1 MQSQVTLRSET
12 TSRFRIYPFSHT
24 AVAAALSLTGSLF
37 AALGCGSGSLQSIG
51 SGSGSQST
59 TVPTAS
65 AQGPQL
71 GYLWLDSDRT
81 LRPILGVA
89 GASQIGQSLVPASTY
104 VGAASNAGANI
115 AVLQDTDGSFDLMR
129 LPSGSPE
136 SLSIKLPTGAAVR
149 ISPSA
154 ATALLYTPGT
164 SAATLITNLLSTPQ
178 SQTVKFAGPIVDS
191 AVSDT
196 GAVAAEYSQGS
207 SLALSVISA
216 SGRAVQLA
224 SLGATGGL
232 SFLPGRDDLLFADSA
247 ANSATLVRSVT
258 SAPASSLVQTGSLLK
273 SPSALGVSGSGRW
286 ALVVNNTANSATQT
300 IVRIDLNT
308 LTTVSV

>member
-1 MQSQVTLRSET
+1 MQSQVAFRSDN
-12 TSRFRIYPFSHT
+12 TSRARLSPVSRT
-24 AVAAALSLTGSLF
+24 NVAAALLLT
-37 AALGCGSGSLQSIG
+37 AALSAMLGCGSGTVQSIG
-51 SGSGSQST
+51 SGSQSS

-89 GASQIGQSLVPASTY
+89 GASQIGQSLVPAGTY
-104 VGAASNAGANI
+104 TGAASNAAANI
-115 AVLQDTDGSFDLMR
+115 AILQDSDGSFDLMR
-129 LPSGSPE
+129 LPSGAPA
-136 SLSIKLPTGAAVR
+136 SLSVKLPASAAIK

-164 SAATLITNLLSTPQ
+164 SSATLITNLLSTPQ

-207 SLALSVISA
+207 SLALAVISA
-216 SGRAVQLA
+216 SGPCRSARQPWRERRPQLP
-224 SLGATGGL
+224 S
-232 SFLPGRDDLLFADSA
+232 
-247 ANSATLVRSVT
+247 RS
-258 SAPASSLVQTGSLLK
+258 
-273 SPSALGVSGSGRW
+273 R
-286 ALVVNNTANSATQT
+286 
-300 IVRIDLNT
+300 
-308 LTTVSV
+308 